1 MKFSINKEKLLKLIQ
16 PLANIADKKQT
27 LPVLANVLIVVENSE
42 ISMIGSDLEVE
53 LSVKEPLDGDF
64 VSGQATAPARK
75 LLDIARNFA
84 DNAIITCELDG
95 DKMILKAGKSRF
107 ALLTLPVIEFPA
119 IHCGSPKMSINLPQK
134 HLKCMLEST
143 QFAMA
148 QQDMRY
154 YLNGLLFEADADGLR
169 LIATDGHRMAVSKAP
184 HIRLSAGENLH
195 VILPR
200 KAVSELLRLLQDT
213 EEAITLNF
221 DENHVKID
229 TKRFSFI
236 SKLIDGR
243 FPDYRRVMPQGG
255 NKIVELDRDEFKRG
269 LQRAVIL
276 SSEKHRGVRLQLEEG
291 CLRIY
296 ANNAEQEEAEEEISL
311 PYEGD
316 SFEVG
321 FNAHYLLDILNV
333 ISPGDVK
340 VTLQDPSC
348 SALIQGSVPHPV
360 YDSVYVVMPLRL

>member
-1 MKFSINKEKLLKLIQ
+1 MKFSISKEKLLKLIQ
-16 PLANIADKKQT
+16 PLSNIADKKQT
-27 LPVLANVLIVVENSE
+27 LPVLANVLIVVENNE

-53 LSVKEPLDGDF
+53 LSVKEPLEGD
-64 VSGQATAPARK
+64 VLSGQATAPARK

-84 DNAIITCELDG
+84 DNATITCELDG
-95 DKMILKAGKSRF
+95 DKLILKSGKSRF
-107 ALLTLPVIEFPA
+107 ALLTLPPIDFPA
-119 IHCGSPKMSINLPQK
+119 IHCGSPKMSITLPQK
-134 HLKCMLEST
+134 HLKSMLEST

-184 HIRLSAGENLH
+184 HIKLSMGDSLH

-200 KAVSELLRLLQDT
+200 KAVSELMRLLIDT
-213 EEAITLNF
+213 EDAITLKF
-221 DENHVKID
+221 DENHVKIE
-229 TKRFSFI
+229 TNRFIFI

-255 NKIVELDRDEFKRG
+255 NTVVELDRDEFKRG

-291 CLRIY
+291 SLRIY
-296 ANNAEQEEAEEEISL
+296 ANNAEQEEAEEEITLS
-311 PYEGD
+311 YGGD

-333 ISPGDVK
+333 MPQGDIK

-348 SALIQGSVPHPV
+348 SALVQGAVPHPV
-360 YDSVYVVMPLRL
+360 HDSVYVIMPLRL